1 MPPKGKKGKKGKK
14 MPVLI
19 DGVDTSAMTRDQLEA
34 FALRLKAEMDRER
47 EERNYFQ
54 LERDKI
60 RTFWEITRQQLDET
74 RYELQQKDKEIE
86 ATQDLADIDTKHVM
100 QQMKHL
106 QFENHNKL
114 GEVRAEAMTQLKL
127 AQEHHV
133 LQETELQKDKRQL
146 RRILRERMEVGEM
159 QLRQMESHFNE
170 KLLDQR
176 LTFERERKDN
186 EMLHEEKMMEQK
198 SKLDLFYG
206 TQMFEVE
213 ERKNQQIKDLQDHH
227 DGAFNDMKNYYNDI
241 TLNNLALI
249 GSMKEQ
255 LEQLRKQTERSDRI
269 AADTALENKRLREPL
284 EQANIQL
291 NEYRR
296 KLEFYDR
303 DKQQLSRL
311 KSRNT
316 KLEKKVKGL
325 TWEAETLILRN
336 DSLVAEREGLKERF
350 NDVIVELQQKTGLK
364 NVLLERKIA
373 ALMRED
379 EKRSIVLHETI
390 ATCAPNFAEK
400 LTSLDERVGNI
411 VDEKN
416 KIIIDLRYEV
426 AKARKAHDDLLETY
440 ECKLKQFGVPSDNL
454 GFTPLRDRDEK
465 QLYICGPAGIVTEN
479 K

>member
-34 FALRLKAEMDRER
+34 FSLRLKAEMDRER

-127 AQEHHV
+127 AQEHHI

-146 RRILRERMEVGEM
+146 RRVLRERMEVGEM

-170 KLLDQR
+170 KILEQR
-176 LTFERERKDN
+176 LAFDRERKDN

-291 NEYRR
+291 NEFRR
-296 KLEFYDR
+296 KLEFYER

-336 DSLVAEREGLKERF
+336 DSLVAERESLKERF

-390 ATCAPNFAEK
+390 ATCAPNFADK
-400 LTSLDERVGNI
+400 LTSLDERVGSI
-411 VDEKN
+411 IDEKN

-440 ECKLKQFGVPSDNL
+440 ECKLKQFGVPTDNL
-454 GFTPLRDRDEK
+454 GFTPIRDRDEK
-465 QLYICGPAGIVTEN
+465 QLYVCGPAGIITEN

>member
-34 FALRLKAEMDRER
+34 FAVRLKAEMDRER

-74 RYELQQKDKEIE
+74 RYELQQKDKDIE
-86 ATQDLADIDTKHVM
+86 ATQDLSDIDKKHVM

-159 QLRQMESHFNE
+159 QLRQMETHFNE

-198 SKLDLFYG
+198 SKLDLFYS

-213 ERKNQQIKDLQDHH
+213 ERKNQQIRNLQDHH

-291 NEYRR
+291 TEYRR

-336 DSLVAEREGLKERF
+336 DALVAERETLKERF

-373 ALMRED
+373 ALLRED
-379 EKRSIVLHETI
+379 EKRSIILHETI
-390 ATCAPNFAEK
+390 ATCAPNLADK

-416 KIIIDLRYEV
+416 KTIIDLRYEV

-454 GFTPLRDRDEK
+454 GFTPLRDRDDK
-465 QLYICGPAGIVTEN
+465 QLYICGPAGIVTKN

>member
-34 FALRLKAEMDRER
+34 FSLRLKAEMDRER

-127 AQEHHV
+127 AQEHHI

-159 QLRQMESHFNE
+159 QLRQMEAHFNE
-170 KLLDQR
+170 KILEQR
-176 LTFERERKDN
+176 LAFDRERKDN

-291 NEYRR
+291 NEFRR
-296 KLEFYDR
+296 KLEFYER

-336 DSLVAEREGLKERF
+336 DSLVAERESLKERF

-390 ATCAPNFAEK
+390 ATCAPNFADK

-411 VDEKN
+411 IDEKN

-440 ECKLKQFGVPSDNL
+440 ECKLKQFGVPTDNL
-454 GFTPLRDRDEK
+454 GFTPIRDRDEQ
-465 QLYICGPAGIVTEN
+465 QLYVCGPAGIITEN

>member
-1 MPPKGKKGKKGKK
+1 

-34 FALRLKAEMDRER
+34 FAVRLKAEMDRER

-74 RYELQQKDKEIE
+74 RYELQQKDKDIE
-86 ATQDLADIDTKHVM
+86 ATQDLSDIDKKHVM

-159 QLRQMESHFNE
+159 QLRQMETHFNE

-198 SKLDLFYG
+198 SKLDLFYS

-213 ERKNQQIKDLQDHH
+213 ERKNQQIRNLQDHH
-227 DGAFNDMKNYYNDI
+227 DGAFNEMKNYYNDI

-336 DSLVAEREGLKERF
+336 DSLVAERETLKERF

-373 ALMRED
+373 ALLRED
-379 EKRSIVLHETI
+379 EKRSIILHETI
-390 ATCAPNFAEK
+390 ATCAPNLADK
-400 LTSLDERVGNI
+400 LTSLDERVGNV

-416 KIIIDLRYEV
+416 KMIIDLRYEV

-454 GFTPLRDRDEK
+454 GFTPLRDRDDK
-465 QLYICGPAGIVTEN
+465 QLYICGPAGIVTKN

>member
-34 FALRLKAEMDRER
+34 FSLRLKAEMDRER

-127 AQEHHV
+127 AQEHHI

-159 QLRQMESHFNE
+159 QLRQMEAHFNE
-170 KLLDQR
+170 KILEQR
-176 LTFERERKDN
+176 LAFDRERKDN

-291 NEYRR
+291 NEFRR
-296 KLEFYDR
+296 KLEFYER

-336 DSLVAEREGLKERF
+336 DSLVAERESLKERF

-390 ATCAPNFAEK
+390 ATCAPNFADK
-400 LTSLDERVGNI
+400 LTSLDERVGSI
-411 VDEKN
+411 IDEKN

-440 ECKLKQFGVPSDNL
+440 ECKLKQFGVPTENL
-454 GFTPLRDRDEK
+454 GFTPIRERDEK
-465 QLYICGPAGIVTEN
+465 QLYVCGPAGIITEN

>member
-1 MPPKGKKGKKGKK
+1 QPPKGKKGKKGKK

-114 GEVRAEAMTQLKL
+114 GELRAEAMTQLKL
-127 AQEHHV
+127 AQEHHA
-133 LQETELQKDKRQL
+133 LQENELQRDKRQL
-146 RRILRERMEVGEM
+146 RRMLRERMEMSEM
-159 QLRQMESHFNE
+159 QLRQMEAHFNE

-176 LTFERERKDN
+176 ITFERERKDN
-186 EMLHEEKMMEQK
+186 EMLHEEKMIEQK
-198 SKLDLFYG
+198 AKLDLFYG

-227 DGAFNDMKNYYNDI
+227 DLAFNDMKNYYNDI
-241 TLNNLALI
+241 TINNLALI

-255 LEQLRKQTERSDRI
+255 LEHLRKQAERSDRI
-269 AADTALENKRLREPL
+269 AADTATENRRLKEPL
-284 EQANIQL
+284 ESANIQL
-291 NEYRR
+291 NELRR
-296 KLEFYDR
+296 KLGFYDR
-303 DKQQLSRL
+303 DKLQLSRL
-311 KSRNT
+311 KTRNT
-316 KLEKKVKGL
+316 RLEKKVKGL

-336 DSLVAEREGLKERF
+336 DSLVTEREGLKERF

-373 ALMRED
+373 ALVRED

-390 ATCAPNFAEK
+390 ATCAPNFADK
-400 LTSLDERVGNI
+400 LTCLDERVGNI

-416 KIIIDLRYEV
+416 KIILDLRYQV

-440 ECKLKQFGVPSDNL
+440 ECKLKQYGIPVDEL
-454 GFTPLRDRDEK
+454 GFKPLKEREHQ
-465 QLYICGPAGIVTEN
+465 QLYVCGPAGIITEN

>member
-34 FALRLKAEMDRER
+34 FAVRLKAEMDRER

-74 RYELQQKDKEIE
+74 RYELQQKDKDIE
-86 ATQDLADIDTKHVM
+86 ATQDLSDIDKKHVM

-159 QLRQMESHFNE
+159 QLRQMETHFNE
-170 KLLDQR
+170 KLLEQR

-198 SKLDLFYG
+198 SKLDLFYS

-213 ERKNQQIKDLQDHH
+213 ERKNQQIRNLQDHH

-336 DSLVAEREGLKERF
+336 DSLVAQRETLKERF

-373 ALMRED
+373 ALLREE
-379 EKRSIVLHETI
+379 EKRSIILHETI
-390 ATCAPNFAEK
+390 ATCAPNLADK
-400 LTSLDERVGNI
+400 LTGLDERVGNI

-426 AKARKAHDDLLETY
+426 AKSRKAHDDLLETY

-454 GFTPLRDRDEK
+454 GFTPLRDRDDK
-465 QLYICGPAGIVTEN
+465 QLYICGPAGIVTKN

>member
-34 FALRLKAEMDRER
+34 FSLRLKAEMDRER

-127 AQEHHV
+127 AQEHHI

-146 RRILRERMEVGEM
+146 RRILRERMEVDEM
-159 QLRQMESHFNE
+159 QVRRMEVHFNE
-170 KLLDQR
+170 KILEQR
-176 LTFERERKDN
+176 LAFDRERKDN

-291 NEYRR
+291 NEFRR
-296 KLEFYDR
+296 KLEFYER

-336 DSLVAEREGLKERF
+336 DSLVAERESLKERF

-390 ATCAPNFAEK
+390 ATCAPNFADK

-411 VDEKN
+411 IDEKN

-440 ECKLKQFGVPSDNL
+440 ECKLKQFGVPTDNL
-454 GFTPLRDRDEK
+454 GFTPIRDRDEQ
-465 QLYICGPAGIVTEN
+465 QLYVCGPAGIITEN

>member
-34 FALRLKAEMDRER
+34 FAVRLKAEMDRER

-74 RYELQQKDKEIE
+74 RYELQQKDKDIE
-86 ATQDLADIDTKHVM
+86 ATQDLSDIDKKHVM

-159 QLRQMESHFNE
+159 QLRQMETHFNE

-198 SKLDLFYG
+198 SKLDLFYS

-213 ERKNQQIKDLQDHH
+213 ERKNQQIRNLQDHH
-227 DGAFNDMKNYYNDI
+227 DGAFNEMKNYYNDI

-336 DSLVAEREGLKERF
+336 DSLVAERETLKERF

-373 ALMRED
+373 ALLRED
-379 EKRSIVLHETI
+379 EKRSIILHETI
-390 ATCAPNFAEK
+390 ATCAPNLADK
-400 LTSLDERVGNI
+400 LTSLDERVGNV

-416 KIIIDLRYEV
+416 KMIIDLRYEV

-454 GFTPLRDRDEK
+454 GFTPLRDRDDK
-465 QLYICGPAGIVTEN
+465 QLYICGPAGIVTKN

>member
-19 DGVDTSAMTRDQLEA
+19 DGVDTSSMTRDQLEA

-60 RTFWEITRQQLDET
+60 RTFWEITRQQLDEA

-86 ATQDLADIDTKHVM
+86 ATQDLADVDTKHVM

-133 LQETELQKDKRQL
+133 LQEQELQRDKRQL
-146 RRILRERMEVGEM
+146 RRMLRERAEMNEM
-159 QLRQMESHFNE
+159 QLRQMEAHFNE
-170 KLLDQR
+170 KLLEQQ
-176 LTFERERKDN
+176 LGFEQERKDN

-198 SKLDLFYG
+198 SKMDLFYN

-227 DGAFNDMKNYYNDI
+227 DLAFNDMKNYYNDI

-255 LEQLRKQTERSDRI
+255 LEHLRKQAERSDRV
-269 AADTALENKRLREPL
+269 ASETQQENRRLKEPL
-284 EQANIQL
+284 DHANIQL
-291 NEYRR
+291 NEMRR
-296 KLEFYDR
+296 KLEFYER

-311 KSRNT
+311 KTRNVH
-316 KLEKKVKGL
+316 LEKKVKGL

-336 DSLVAEREGLKERF
+336 DALVSEREGLKERF
-350 NDVIVELQQKTGLK
+350 NEVIVELQQKTGLK

-379 EKRSIVLHETI
+379 EKRTIIMQETI
-390 ATCAPNFAEK
+390 ATCAPNMAEK
-400 LTSLDERVGNI
+400 LNSLDERVGDI
-411 VDEKN
+411 IDQKN
-416 KIIIDLRYEV
+416 QIIIDLRYEV

-440 ECKLKQFGVPSDNL
+440 ECKLKQYGVPADEL
-454 GFTPLRDRDEK
+454 GFNTMRDRQDD
-465 QLYICGPAGIVTEN
+465 QLYMCGPAGLVTKN

>member
-1 MPPKGKKGKKGKK
+1 

-34 FALRLKAEMDRER
+34 FAVRLKAEMDRER

-60 RTFWEITRQQLDET
+60 RTFWETTRQQMDET
-74 RYELQQKDKEIE
+74 RYELQQKDKDIE
-86 ATQDLADIDTKHVM
+86 ATQDMADIDTKHVL

-106 QFENHNKL
+106 KFENHIKM

-133 LQETELQKDKRQL
+133 LQQTELRKDKRQL
-146 RRILRERMEVGEM
+146 RRILRERMEVAEM
-159 QLRQMESHFNE
+159 QFRQLETDFNE
-170 KLLDQR
+170 KLLDQQ
-176 LTFERERKDN
+176 LTFERERKDV
-186 EMLHEEKMMEQK
+186 EMLHEEKMKQQK
-198 SKLDLFYG
+198 SKLDLFYA

-213 ERKNQQIKDLQDHH
+213 ERKNQQIRNLQDHH
-227 DGAFNDMKNYYNDI
+227 DGAFNEMKNYYNDI

-284 EQANIQL
+284 ELANIQL
-291 NEYRR
+291 IEYRR

-311 KSRNT
+311 KSHNA
-316 KLEKKVKGL
+316 KLEKKVNGL

-336 DSLVAEREGLKERF
+336 DSLVAERQNLKERF

-373 ALMRED
+373 ALIRED
-379 EKRSIVLHETI
+379 EKRSIILHETI
-390 ATCAPNFAEK
+390 ATCAPNMVDK
-400 LTSLDERVGNI
+400 LASLDERVGNI

-440 ECKLKQFGVPSDNL
+440 ECKLKQFGVPSENL
-454 GFTPLRDRDEK
+454 GFTPLRDRDDK
-465 QLYICGPAGIVTEN
+465 QLYICGPAGIVTAN